1 MQFDWLSNKASCLSS
16 GFPEKMVL
24 LDCET
29 TGGNA
34 LRHRVIEIGAII
46 VDQGKIIDS
55 WRSLCNPERH
65 LPENIQRLTGISPA
79 MLESAPTFSDI
90 SDELLELIEGRIFV
104 AHNARFDFSF
114 LKNEFDREGVKLN
127 LKPLC
132 SVKFSRLLYPQFKR
146 HGLTEIINRFKF
158 QILKRHRA
166 LDDAQIIYD
175 FFLESTN
182 LFDRNEIASVCN
194 TILKTPSM
202 PPFLNPKEI
211 KKLPKKPGIYYFKN
225 EFGDLLYVG
234 KSVNIK
240 NRVMSHFSQDYRNP
254 KDLRISSQVRSVEFE
269 ETPTDFGA
277 QLLESEQIKA
287 LQPTLNRRLR
297 RTRQLYRFRLG
308 LNSEGYKVVSIE
320 ASNVNSENS
329 GLGLFR
335 SVNQAKSVLS
345 KLADEHYLCHKLLG
359 LDKTSLQDEKKL
371 CFQVQLKKCFGAC
384 GGTEPVYD
392 YNSRLEAALAN
403 YRLKVWPW
411 DSAIL
416 VKEQDP
422 NDAENFAFHLLNN
435 WQHIRKIED
444 EQELA
449 ESGYRAKK
457 NNLPSGIS
465 KNPKQSSSG
474 YPADLDTYHILIRF
488 LLDSNKLGINN
499 LRIFLLEPILE
510 G

>member
-1 MQFDWLSNKASCLSS
+1 MQHDWLLNKASSLSS

-34 LRHRVIEIGAII
+34 LRHRIIEIGAII
-46 VDQGKIIDS
+46 VDQGKIVDS
-55 WRSLCNPERH
+55 WQSFCNPERH
-65 LPENIQRLTGISPA
+65 LPQNIQQLTGISPA
-79 MLESAPTFSDI
+79 MLKSAPTFSDI
-90 SDELLELIEGRIFV
+90 RHELLELLEGRIFV

-114 LKNEFDREGVKLN
+114 LKNEFDREGIRFN

-158 QILKRHRA
+158 EILKRHRA

-175 FFLESTN
+175 FFLESSR
-182 LFDRNEIASVCN
+182 LFDRNEIAAVCD
-194 TILKTPSM
+194 TILETPSM
-202 PPFLNPKEI
+202 PPFLNAKEI
-211 KKLPKKPGIYYFKN
+211 NKLPKKPGVYYFRN
-225 EFGDLLYVG
+225 NVGDLLYVG
-234 KSVNIK
+234 KSVNIR

-254 KDLRISSQVRSVEFE
+254 KDLKISTQVRSVDFKK
-269 ETPTDFGA
+269 TPTDFGA

-287 LQPTLNRRLR
+287 LQPSLNRRLR
-297 RTRQLYRFRLG
+297 RIRQLYRFSLG
-308 LNSEGYKVVSIE
+308 QNSEGYKVLNIE
-320 ASNVNSENS
+320 SLNTNLENP

-345 KLADEHYLCHKLLG
+345 KLADEHHLCHKLLG
-359 LDKTSLQDEKKL
+359 LDKTSSQGERKL

-384 GGTEPVYD
+384 GGAEPVYD
-392 YNSRLEAALAN
+392 YNSRLEAAVTK
-403 YRLKVWPW
+403 YKLKVWPW

-422 NDAENFAFHLLNN
+422 NDADSFAFHLLNN

-444 EQELA
+444 EQELE

-457 NNLPSGIS
+457 NNLPIGTT
-465 KNPKQSSSG
+465 KKAKSSSIH
-474 YPADLDTYHILIRF
+474 YPADLDTYYILIRF

-499 LRIFLLEPILE
+499 LRIFPLEPILE